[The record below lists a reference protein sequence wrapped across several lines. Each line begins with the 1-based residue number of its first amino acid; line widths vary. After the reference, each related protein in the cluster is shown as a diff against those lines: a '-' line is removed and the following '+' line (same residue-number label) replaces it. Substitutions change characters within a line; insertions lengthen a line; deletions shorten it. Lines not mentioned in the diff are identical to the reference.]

1 MSFPKDPTGELL
13 ELMQGEGIDLSQP
26 YMLDFYVLF
35 NDEQQGRLAADRI
48 AKEYPDS
55 GLFLNQGEQNQLWEL
70 RLVEEMVPEHG
81 SITEI
86 DTTLQALSKK
96 FKGKLDGWGM
106 LEPED
111 DDVDDGL
118 DHLPG

>member
-1 MSFPKDPTGELL
+1 MTFPSDPTGELL

-35 NDEQQGRLAADRI
+35 ADEEQGRKAAERVQ
-48 AKEYPDS
+48 KEYPGS
-55 GLFLNQGEQNQLWEL
+55 GLYLNYNEAAKEWEL
-70 RLVEEMVPEHG
+70 RLVTEMVPEHG
-81 SITEI
+81 PICEI
-86 DTTLQALSKK
+86 EKTLTALCKK
-96 FKGKLDGWGM
+96 YKGKSDGWGM

-118 DHLPG
+118 E